1 MRQQDLAR
9 LTQGL
14 PSGHPADMEAGRKV
28 GGWDRSVCDRPAKR
42 EPSYSF
48 SMYSPEWGVHRPLRT
63 FRGSTGPLD

>member
-14 PSGHPADMEAGRKV
+14 PSGHPADIADMETGKKV

-42 EPSYSF
+42 EPSY
-48 SMYSPEWGVHRPLRT
+48 
-63 FRGSTGPLD
+63 